1 MDESTFMDPQQI
13 VVSTSGH
20 AAALWTGLNLLL
32 LLVLSLLVVR
42 QRRAH
47 KVMIGDDGVPE
58 LVRAS
63 RAFGNAAE
71 YVPICLVGLAVLAA
85 VGAPALVIHALGGA
99 LFIGRLGHAVGL
111 SRSSGATPGRALGTL
126 FTWLVMLATGVLLV
140 IFSAP

>member
-1 MDESTFMDPQQI
+1 MDPQQI
-13 VVSTSGH
+13 VVSTAGH

-47 KVMIGDDGVPE
+47 KVMICDEGVPE

-63 RAFGNAAE
+63 RAFGNAVE
-71 YVPICLVGLAVLAA
+71 YVPVCLVGLAVLAA
-85 VGAPALVIHALGGA
+85 VGAPALLIHALGGA
-99 LFIGRLGHAVGL
+99 LFIGRAAHAVGL
-111 SRSSGATPGRALGTL
+111 SRSASTSPGRAIGTL
-126 FTWLVMLATGVLLV
+126 FTWIVMLATGVLLV